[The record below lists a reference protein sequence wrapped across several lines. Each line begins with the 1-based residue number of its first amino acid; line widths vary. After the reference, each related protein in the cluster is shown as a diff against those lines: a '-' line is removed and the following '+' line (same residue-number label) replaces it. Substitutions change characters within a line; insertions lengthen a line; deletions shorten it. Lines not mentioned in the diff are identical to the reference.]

1 VPVIVNYPLFIR
13 TTLTNFFFFA
23 GLNCFL
29 LLPLYI
35 QGLGGSEI
43 EIGVVMGLYSAA
55 GIVCQ
60 PLVGAWVDAFGRR
73 PFMRFGT
80 ATVVVTEL
88 VALVSDSVGVFGV
101 LRLLQGIGYS
111 AFFVS
116 NYTMAIDLVPV
127 ERRGWALGIYG
138 VAGLTSTALAPLA
151 GEWMV
156 ARYGFRGLFVLA
168 ALLTS
173 VAVAL
178 VWRIPERRP
187 RIDAAPGRLPAL
199 QGSVD
204 LVVQWPMLIAL
215 VFGLGSGAL
224 FTFMPTFAE
233 SLGVSS
239 LALFYTAYAGA
250 AMLVRVTSGGL
261 IDSRGRCAVIVPSML
276 IQGLA
281 VGILAALGLQLA
293 RGHQLPV
300 LPFLFLGG
308 FLAGG
313 AHGFLYPGLAA
324 LVTDATTLARR
335 GAVVGWFSAAVLSGN
350 ALGAFVF
357 GYLAARLGYGLMWT
371 ALSLILLTG
380 FALSVKLEEARL
392 YVRNEVASS

>member
-1 VPVIVNYPLFIR
+1 MPVIVDYPLFIR
-13 TTLTNFFFFA
+13 VTLTNFFFFA

-101 LRLLQGIGYS
+101 LRLLQGVGYS

-151 GEWMV
+151 GEWTV
-156 ARYGFRGLFVLA
+156 SRYGFRGLFVLA

-178 VWRIPERRP
+178 VWRIPERR
-187 RIDAAPGRLPAL
+187 RHIDAAPGRLPAL
-199 QGSVD
+199 RGSVD
-204 LVVQWPMLIAL
+204 LVVRRPMLIAL

-224 FTFMPTFAE
+224 FTFVPTFAE

-281 VGILAALGLQLA
+281 TGILAALGLQLA

-324 LVTDATTLARR
+324 LVTDATTAARR
-335 GAVVGWFSAAVLSGN
+335 GAVVGLFSAAVLSGN
-350 ALGAFVF
+350 ALGAIVF

-371 ALSLILLTG
+371 ALSLILLMG
-380 FALSVKLEEARL
+380 FALSVKLEEARQYL
-392 YVRNEVASS
+392 RNEVASS

>member
-1 VPVIVNYPLFIR
+1 MPVIVDYPLFIR
-13 TTLTNFFFFA
+13 VTLTNFFFFA

-43 EIGVVMGLYSAA
+43 EIGVVMGLYSVA

-80 ATVVVTEL
+80 AAVVVTEL

-101 LRLLQGIGYS
+101 LRLLQGVGYS

-151 GEWMV
+151 GEWTV
-156 ARYGFRGLFVLA
+156 SRYGFRGLFVLA

-178 VWRIPERRP
+178 VWRIPERR
-187 RIDAAPGRLPAL
+187 RHIDAAPGRLPAL
-199 QGSVD
+199 RGSVD
-204 LVVQWPMLIAL
+204 LVVRRPMLIAL

-224 FTFMPTFAE
+224 FTFVPTFAE

-281 VGILAALGLQLA
+281 TGILAALGLQLA

-324 LVTDATTLARR
+324 LVTDATTAARR
-335 GAVVGWFSAAVLSGN
+335 GAVVGLFSAAVLSGN
-350 ALGAFVF
+350 ALGAIVF

-371 ALSLILLTG
+371 ALSVILLMG
-380 FALSVKLEEARL
+380 FALSVKLEEARQYL
-392 YVRNEVASS
+392 RNEVASS

>member
-1 VPVIVNYPLFIR
+1 MPAIVNYPLFIR

-156 ARYGFRGLFVLA
+156 SRYGFRGLFVLA

-178 VWRIPERRP
+178 VWRIPERRAH
-187 RIDAAPGRLPAL
+187 IDAAPGRLPAL
-199 QGSVD
+199 QGSLD
-204 LVVQWPMLIAL
+204 LVVQRPMLIAL

-281 VGILAALGLQLA
+281 TGILAALGLQLA

-324 LVTDATTLARR
+324 LVTDATTARRR
-335 GAVVGWFSAAVLSGN
+335 GAVVGLFSAAVLSGN

-371 ALSLILLTG
+371 ALSVILLMG
-380 FALSVKLEEARL
+380 FALSVKLEEARQ

>member
-1 VPVIVNYPLFIR
+1 MPVIVNYPLFIR

-60 PLVGAWVDAFGRR
+60 PLVGGWVDAFGRR

-156 ARYGFRGLFVLA
+156 SRYGFRGLFVLA

-187 RIDAAPGRLPAL
+187 HIDAAPGRFPAL

-324 LVTDATTLARR
+324 LVTDATTPARR

-371 ALSLILLTG
+371 ALSLILLMG

>member
-1 VPVIVNYPLFIR
+1 VPAIVNYPLFIR

-151 GEWMV
+151 GEWTV
-156 ARYGFRGLFVLA
+156 SRYGFRGLFVLA
-168 ALLTS
+168 TLLTS

-178 VWRIPERRP
+178 VWRIPERR
-187 RIDAAPGRLPAL
+187 RHIDAAPGRLPAL

-204 LVVQWPMLIAL
+204 LVVQRPMLIAL

-281 VGILAALGLQLA
+281 TGILAALGLQLA

-324 LVTDATTLARR
+324 LVTDATTAARR
-335 GAVVGWFSAAVLSGN
+335 GAVVGLFSAAVLSGN
-350 ALGAFVF
+350 ALGAIVF

-371 ALSLILLTG
+371 ALSLILLMG
-380 FALSVKLEEARL
+380 FALSVKLEEARQYL
-392 YVRNEVASS
+392 RNEVASS

>member
-1 VPVIVNYPLFIR
+1 
-13 TTLTNFFFFA
+13 
-23 GLNCFL
+23 
-29 LLPLYI
+29 
-35 QGLGGSEI
+35 
-43 EIGVVMGLYSAA
+43 
-55 GIVCQ
+55 
-60 PLVGAWVDAFGRR
+60 
-73 PFMRFGT
+73 
-80 ATVVVTEL
+80 
-88 VALVSDSVGVFGV
+88 
-101 LRLLQGIGYS
+101 
-111 AFFVS
+111 
-116 NYTMAIDLVPV
+116 
-127 ERRGWALGIYG
+127 
-138 VAGLTSTALAPLA
+138 
-151 GEWMV
+151 
-156 ARYGFRGLFVLA
+156 
-168 ALLTS
+168 
-173 VAVAL
+173 
-178 VWRIPERRP
+178 
-187 RIDAAPGRLPAL
+187 
-199 QGSVD
+199 
-204 LVVQWPMLIAL
+204 
-215 VFGLGSGAL
+215 
-224 FTFMPTFAE
+224 
-233 SLGVSS
+233 
-239 LALFYTAYAGA
+239 
-250 AMLVRVTSGGL
+250 VRVTSGGL

>member
-138 VAGLTSTALAPLA
+138 VAGLTATALAPLA

-156 ARYGFRGLFVLA
+156 SRYGFRGLFVLA

-178 VWRIPERRP
+178 VWRIPERRAH
-187 RIDAAPGRLPAL
+187 IDAAPGRLPSL
-199 QGSVD
+199 RGSVD
-204 LVVQWPMLIAL
+204 LAVQRPMLIAL

>member
-1 VPVIVNYPLFIR
+1 MPVIVNYPLFIR

-156 ARYGFRGLFVLA
+156 SRYGFRGLFVLA

-178 VWRIPERRP
+178 VWRIPERRAH
-187 RIDAAPGRLPAL
+187 IDAAPGRLPAL
-199 QGSVD
+199 QGSLD
-204 LVVQWPMLIAL
+204 LVVQRPMLIAL

-281 VGILAALGLQLA
+281 TGILAALGLQLA

-324 LVTDATTLARR
+324 LVTDATTARRR
-335 GAVVGWFSAAVLSGN
+335 GAVVGLFSAAVLSGN

-371 ALSLILLTG
+371 VLSLILLMG
-380 FALSVKLEEARL
+380 FALSVKLEEARQYL
-392 YVRNEVASS
+392 RNEVASS

>member
-1 VPVIVNYPLFIR
+1 
-13 TTLTNFFFFA
+13 
-23 GLNCFL
+23 
-29 LLPLYI
+29 YI

-43 EIGVVMGLYSAA
+43 EIGVVMGLYSVA

-80 ATVVVTEL
+80 AAVVVTEL

-101 LRLLQGIGYS
+101 LRLLQGVGYS

-156 ARYGFRGLFVLA
+156 SRYGFRGLFVLA

-178 VWRIPERRP
+178 VWRIPERRAH
-187 RIDAAPGRLPAL
+187 IDAAPGRLPAL
-199 QGSVD
+199 QGSLD
-204 LVVQWPMLIAL
+204 LVVQRPMLIAL
-215 VFGLGSGAL
+215 VFGLGS
-224 FTFMPTFAE
+224 
-233 SLGVSS
+233 
-239 LALFYTAYAGA
+239 
-250 AMLVRVTSGGL
+250 
-261 IDSRGRCAVIVPSML
+261 
-276 IQGLA
+276 
-281 VGILAALGLQLA
+281 
-293 RGHQLPV
+293 
-300 LPFLFLGG
+300 
-308 FLAGG
+308 GG

-324 LVTDATTLARR
+324 LVTDATTARRR
-335 GAVVGWFSAAVLSGN
+335 GAVVGLFSAAVLSGN

-371 ALSLILLTG
+371 VLSLILLMG
-380 FALSVKLEEARL
+380 FALSVKLEEARQYL
-392 YVRNEVASS
+392 RNEVASS

>member
-1 VPVIVNYPLFIR
+1 VPAIVNYPLFIR

-156 ARYGFRGLFVLA
+156 SRYGFRGLFVLA

-178 VWRIPERRP
+178 VWRIPERRAH
-187 RIDAAPGRLPAL
+187 IDAAPGRLPAL

-204 LVVQWPMLIAL
+204 LVVQRPMLIAL

-281 VGILAALGLQLA
+281 TGILAALGLQLA
-293 RGHQLPV
+293 RGHRLPV

-324 LVTDATTLARR
+324 LVTDATTPARR
-335 GAVVGWFSAAVLSGN
+335 GAVVGVFSAAVLSGN

-371 ALSLILLTG
+371 ALSLILLMG
-380 FALSVKLEEARL
+380 FALSVKLEEARQYL
-392 YVRNEVASS
+392 RNEVASS

>member
-1 VPVIVNYPLFIR
+1 MPVIVNYPLFIR

-116 NYTMAIDLVPV
+116 NYTMAIDLVPI

-276 IQGLA
+276 VQGLA

-324 LVTDATTLARR
+324 LVTDATTRARR

>member
-1 VPVIVNYPLFIR
+1 MPAIVNYPLFIR

-43 EIGVVMGLYSAA
+43 EIGVVMGLYSVA

-151 GEWMV
+151 GEWTV
-156 ARYGFRGLFVLA
+156 SRYGFRGLFVLA
-168 ALLTS
+168 ALLTT

-178 VWRIPERRP
+178 VWRIPERRAH
-187 RIDAAPGRLPAL
+187 IDAAPGRLPAL
-199 QGSVD
+199 KGSLD
-204 LVVQWPMLIAL
+204 LVVQRPMLIAL

-276 IQGLA
+276 IQALA
-281 VGILAALGLQLA
+281 TGILAALGLQLA

-324 LVTDATTLARR
+324 LVTDATTARRR
-335 GAVVGWFSAAVLSGN
+335 GAVVGLFSAAVLSGN

-371 ALSLILLTG
+371 VLSLILLMG
-380 FALSVKLEEARL
+380 FALSVKLEEARQV
-392 YVRNEVASS
+392 VRNEVASS